1 MSGIQLKGL
10 KGLKD
15 LNMLSTS
22 VGKGEGQKGLKTLP
36 VETLF
41 PGQYQPRKFFD
52 SEELKAL
59 SDSIKSQ
66 GIIQPLIVRQAQ
78 DRYEIIAG
86 ERRWRA
92 AKLAGL
98 THVPAVISE
107 ISNETALAFGLIE
120 NIQREDLN
128 PIEEAAA
135 LKRLIEEFE
144 MTHEQVAESVGRSR
158 AMVTNMLRLLNLS
171 SEVQQKLIDKKIEVG
186 HAKILAG
193 VTAEDK
199 QRSLA
204 NEVDTK
210 KLTVRALENL
220 INKKT
225 VAGQG
230 AQTDKPD
237 LTSIQPLLDKLHQ
250 QNKFKIDVKL
260 DRFCKGTINISVEDE
275 SEVKQLLERLLEGV

>member
-1 MSGIQLKGL
+1 
-10 KGLKD
+10 
-15 LNMLSTS
+15 
-22 VGKGEGQKGLKTLP
+22 
-36 VETLF
+36 
-41 PGQYQPRKFFD
+41 
-52 SEELKAL
+52 
-59 SDSIKSQ
+59 
-66 GIIQPLIVRQAQ
+66 
-78 DRYEIIAG
+78 
-86 ERRWRA
+86 
-92 AKLAGL
+92 
-98 THVPAVISE
+98 
-107 ISNETALAFGLIE
+107 
-120 NIQREDLN
+120 
-128 PIEEAAA
+128 
-135 LKRLIEEFE
+135 
-144 MTHEQVAESVGRSR
+144 MTHEQLAESVGRSR

-171 SEVQQKLIDKKIEVG
+171 SEVQQKLIEKKIEVG

-230 AQTDKPD
+230 AQVDKPD